1 MTAEHD
7 TTGYHVST
15 ASATPEPIRSHRR
28 PTKVLTMR
36 RDMIVLAIALL
47 VLALSATGCGA
58 GSLQPTTTATPT
70 PTLTPTPTPVGV
82 ILTVETRGGRC
93 VDGPCGETFFV
104 ERDGL
109 VHQAAKQP
117 NEIGIVPP
125 AELAALDEAIRT
137 TDFAALKSHRFT
149 GTCPTAYDG
158 QELVFE
164 FHAPGGVERIASCE
178 VNVDFGEPLFVAVAN
193 AVGPFIALPT
203 TND

>member
-1 MTAEHD
+1 MIPLGIVFHG
-7 TTGYHVST
+7 TTR
-15 ASATPEPIRSHRR
+15 PEPIGSYRR
-28 PTKVLTMR
+28 PTKLMTMR
-36 RDMIVLAIALL
+36 RNLVLPASA
-47 VLALSATGCGA
+47 VLALAVAACGA
-58 GSLQPTTTATPT
+58 GSPPPTATPSPTPT
-70 PTLTPTPTPVGV
+70 PTATPVGV

-164 FHAPGGVERIASCE
+164 FHAPGGVERIESCR